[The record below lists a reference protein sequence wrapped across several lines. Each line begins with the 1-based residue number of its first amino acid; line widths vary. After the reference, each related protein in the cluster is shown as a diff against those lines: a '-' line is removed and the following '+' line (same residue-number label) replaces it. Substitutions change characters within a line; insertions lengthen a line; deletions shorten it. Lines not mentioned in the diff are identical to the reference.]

1 MHKPAV
7 TRFEI
12 HPLLRD
18 RWSPVCFSSRRIEP
32 EILGSLFEAARWAP
46 SSFNEQPWAFC
57 VATQDQPQE
66 FASMLSCL
74 MEANQ
79 VWAKHAYALIISVA
93 KLALDRNAKPN
104 RHCYDDT
111 GSATQNLMLQAVSH
125 GLFCHPMG
133 GFDGEKARAVL
144 SIPATHEPLTAIA
157 VGYPA
162 DDPSMLDAALR
173 QRDQAARSRK
183 PLSEIVFT
191 GAFGRTDRRF

>member
-1 MHKPAV
+1 MHKPAI
-7 TRFEI
+7 TRFDI
-12 HPLLRD
+12 HPLIRD
-18 RWSPVCFSSRRIEP
+18 RWSPVCFSPRRIEP

-57 VATQDQPQE
+57 VATQDQPAE
-66 FASMLSCL
+66 FAALLGCL
-74 MEANQ
+74 MDANQ
-79 VWAKHAYALIISVA
+79 AWAKNAYALIITVA

-111 GSATQNLMLQAVSH
+111 GAATQNLMLQAVSQ

-144 SIPATHEPLTAIA
+144 AIPATHEPLTAVA

-162 DDPSMLDAALR
+162 EDLTALDAALR
-173 QRDQAARSRK
+173 QRDQSARSRK
-183 PLSEIVFT
+183 PLSDMVFT
-191 GAFGRTDRRF
+191 GKFGRADRRF